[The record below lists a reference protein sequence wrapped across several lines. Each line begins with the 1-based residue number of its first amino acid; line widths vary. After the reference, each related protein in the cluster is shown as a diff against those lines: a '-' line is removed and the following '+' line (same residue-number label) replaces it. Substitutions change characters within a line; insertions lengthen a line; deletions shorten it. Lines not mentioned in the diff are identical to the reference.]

1 MNKKISFLILV
12 SAILIPAAFVSAQ
25 TLSGMA
31 EAVAGQV
38 VLVATWIVVIMWVVP
53 GLLFLLAQGEPGKLN
68 TAKTSLFAAIG
79 GTILVILASSA
90 ITIVRNSFG
99 I

>member
-38 VLVATWIVVIMWVVP
+38 VLVATWIVVIMWVVT